1 MALDFA
7 SLALSWKPNQ
17 FLVLPNG
24 FAAKAK
30 PHAASPVFAKT
41 PDQVLDALKKVA
53 LAEPRTS
60 VLSEDRAAR
69 QLALVQK
76 SKTFRFPDFI
86 TAEAVPIGPGQ
97 TALAI
102 YGRAKLGIRDFGVN
116 RARIER
122 WLAAL
127 QRELGRG

>member
-1 MALDFA
+1 MAVDFA
-7 SLALSWKPNQ
+7 TLALTWRPNQ
-17 FLVLPNG
+17 FLVLPSG

-30 PHAASPVFAKT
+30 AHAASPVFSKPA
-41 PDQVLDALKKVA
+41 DQVLDAVKRVA
-53 LAEPRTS
+53 LAEPRTT
-60 VLSEDRAAR
+60 LLAEDRGAR
-69 QLALVQK
+69 KLALMQR

-86 TAEAVPIGPGQ
+86 DVEAVPLASGQ

-102 YGRAKLGIRDFGVN
+102 YGRAKYGIRDFGVN

-127 QRELGRG
+127 KRELG